1 MARFSTLAAAVTM
14 GLALIACQPIP
25 AAPPTPPAQAAP
37 PVVASPSPAMLTAAQ
52 IGVADPAV
60 TTSLW
65 GNAATT
71 NRDLELARNAG
82 FKWIKQQFEWRN
94 IEPDATGRLQWAEAD
109 RIVDA
114 VTAVGFKMIARV
126 DDQPKWASTKV
137 TFPAVGPP
145 DKPQDFAD
153 FLTAVAARY
162 KGRIQAYEVWD
173 EPNVASRWGEKRP
186 DPGEYTRMLRAAYTG
201 IKGAD
206 PQAVVVSA
214 ALLPT
219 TRYDETVVPDLIYLR
234 SMYGSNVKGA
244 FDVLGVDARGYKAA
258 PCMDPLQVAEDPALS
273 NNDQTLPVEGRRVYA
288 FRHVEDVRRAGPG
301 DLPRRR
307 LPVCAR
313 AMDAL
318 DRVHDR
324 RLPGRPQLDAAA
336 RRILDGHHHP
346 PGRAPPCLHG
356 AQSALRSLSE
366 RLPLPLGEGW
376 ACLVERSGAR
386 GEGAL
391 RRSRWALVEQP
402 VIDDPGG
409 DLGAR
414 IETQLAQDP
423 THGDDQGF
431 RDLAVR
437 HTAQE
442 LRSDLAF
449 PRGQPGK
456 GALWWQRRVRRYSGV
471 QIRTSRTI

>member
-1 MARFSTLAAAVTM
+1 ML
-14 GLALIACQPIP
+14 GLALVACQPIP

-94 IEPDATGRLQWAEAD
+94 IEPDAKGQLQWAEAD

-114 VTAVGFKMIARV
+114 VTAAGFKMIARV

-145 DKPQDFAD
+145 DNPQDFAD
-153 FLTAVAARY
+153 FLTALAARY

-206 PQAVVVSA
+206 PQALVVSA

-258 PCMDPLQVAEDPALS
+258 PCMDPQQVADDPTLS

-288 FRHVEDVRRAGPG
+288 FRHVEDVRIIMADRGDGNKPIGVLDMGWTTDSRAESPDHWHALSEQDQATYLADGF
-301 DLPRRR
+301 R
-307 LPVCAR
+307 CAR
-313 AMDAL
+313 
-318 DRVHDR
+318 
-324 RLPGRPQLDAAA
+324 
-336 RRILDGHHHP
+336 
-346 PGRAPPCLHG
+346 
-356 AQSALRSLSE
+356 
-366 RLPLPLGEGW
+366 
-376 ACLVERSGAR
+376 
-386 GEGAL
+386 
-391 RRSRWALVEQP
+391 EQWTP
-402 VIDDPGG
+402 WIAFMTVDYLADPGW
-409 DLGAR
+409 
-414 IETQLAQDP
+414 TQQQDEYWMAITTP
-423 THGDDQGF
+423 QG
-431 RDLAVR
+431 
-437 HTAQE
+437 E
-442 LRSDLAF
+442 
-449 PRGQPGK
+449 PRPAYM
-456 GALWWQRRVRRYSGV
+456 ALKALFGH
-471 QIRTSRTI
+471 

>member
-1 MARFSTLAAAVTM
+1 MAVVQGDGVGREQRRHRDQPESQHPHAYTRHQRPDHHAGFERTWRGCGFRRGQLRLEPAAVPGRRGRIAGTVGRREQSAGHAGALLRLRLVGTLGGAGYEPVQHHPGWPIRLVERHLDVNGSGLGHGGPGSCGEPDAQRPGRHQSSGQHVDQDLRRCTPPPQRGRRARPVGLTYSLSLWERASSFLDSYVARFSTLAAAVTM

-82 FKWIKQQFEWRN
+82 FKWVKQQFEWRN

-145 DKPQDFAD
+145 DNPQDFAD

-186 DPGEYTRMLRAAYTG
+186 D
-201 IKGAD
+201 
-206 PQAVVVSA
+206 
-214 ALLPT
+214 
-219 TRYDETVVPDLIYLR
+219 
-234 SMYGSNVKGA
+234 
-244 FDVLGVDARGYKAA
+244 
-258 PCMDPLQVAEDPALS
+258 
-273 NNDQTLPVEGRRVYA
+273 
-288 FRHVEDVRRAGPG
+288 
-301 DLPRRR
+301 
-307 LPVCAR
+307 
-313 AMDAL
+313 
-318 DRVHDR
+318 
-324 RLPGRPQLDAAA
+324 
-336 RRILDGHHHP
+336 
-346 PGRAPPCLHG
+346 
-356 AQSALRSLSE
+356 
-366 RLPLPLGEGW
+366 
-376 ACLVERSGAR
+376 
-386 GEGAL
+386 
-391 RRSRWALVEQP
+391 
-402 VIDDPGG
+402 
-409 DLGAR
+409 
-414 IETQLAQDP
+414 
-423 THGDDQGF
+423 
-431 RDLAVR
+431 
-437 HTAQE
+437 
-442 LRSDLAF
+442 
-449 PRGQPGK
+449 
-456 GALWWQRRVRRYSGV
+456 
-471 QIRTSRTI
+471 